1 MSSGFDRL
9 ASSYG
14 GLEHFLFGSRLQ
26 EMRCVYLAQLAN
38 CQDILLIGEGTGL
51 FLEKL
56 LLVNPKAKVTVI
68 DQSAKMIKRARGRVA
83 GQDLHRVTF
92 QTVAFEN
99 FRSANQFDAV
109 CTFFFWDCFEKD
121 RIREMLPLMHRCMK
135 TEGLWVEVDF
145 VEDQWGGRPSRI
157 WDYFLLRFLYGFFG
171 WATGIEARWVEEI
184 EPLAKENGFSLTHS
198 QWADRLPVRARIFQK
213 GNGMQTSRA

>member
-9 ASSYG
+9 ASLYG
-14 GLEHFLFGSRLQ
+14 VLEHFLFASRLQ
-26 EMRCVYLAQLAN
+26 EMRLMYLSQLAD

-56 LLVNPKAKVTVI
+56 LRVNPKAKVTVI

-83 GQDLHRVTF
+83 EHDLHRVTF

-99 FRSANQFDAV
+99 FLSANQFDAL

-121 RIREMLPLMHRCMK
+121 RIREMLPLLRSCMK
-135 TEGLWVEVDF
+135 REGLWFEVDF
-145 VEDQWGGRPSRI
+145 FEDQRGARPSRI
-157 WDYFLLRFLYGFFG
+157 WHYFLLRFLYGFFG

-198 QWADRLPVRARIFQK
+198 QWADRLPVRARIFQN

>member
-1 MSSGFDRL
+1 MCSGFDRL

-14 GLEHFLFGSRLQ
+14 VLEHFLFGSRLQ
-26 EMRCVYLAQLAN
+26 EMRCLYLAQLAD

-56 LLVNPKAKVTVI
+56 LQFNPKAKVTVI

-92 QTVAFEN
+92 QAVAFEN
-99 FRSANQFDAV
+99 FCSANQFDAV

-121 RIREMLPLMHRCMK
+121 RIREMLPLLHLCMK
-135 TEGLWVEVDF
+135 KEGLWVEVDF
-145 VEDQWGGRPSRI
+145 VEDRRGAHPSRV
-157 WDYFLLRFLYGFFG
+157 WYYFLLRFLYGFFG
-171 WATGIEARWVEEI
+171 WATGIKARWVEEI
-184 EPLAKENGFSLTHS
+184 EPLAKENGFSLTQS
-198 QWADRLPVRARIFQK
+198 QWADLLPIRTRIFQK
-213 GNGMQTSRA
+213 GNGMQTSLA

>member
-9 ASSYG
+9 ASLYG
-14 GLEHFLFGSRLQ
+14 VLEHFLFGSRLQ
-26 EMRCVYLAQLAN
+26 EMRLMYLSQLAD

-56 LLVNPKAKVTVI
+56 LRVNPKAKVTVI

-83 GQDLHRVTF
+83 EHDLHRVTF

-99 FRSANQFDAV
+99 FLSANQFDAL

-121 RIREMLPLMHRCMK
+121 RIREMLPLLRSCMK
-135 TEGLWVEVDF
+135 REGLWFEVDF
-145 VEDQWGGRPSRI
+145 FEDQRGARPSRI
-157 WDYFLLRFLYGFFG
+157 WHYFLLRFLYGFFG

-198 QWADRLPVRARIFQK
+198 QWADRLPVRARIFQN

>member
-1 MSSGFDRL
+1 MSSEFDRL
-9 ASSYG
+9 ASAYPF
-14 GLEHFLFGSRLQ
+14 LEHFLFGSKLQ
-26 EMRCVYLAQLAN
+26 EMRCVYLPQLAD

-56 LLVNPKAKVTVI
+56 LMVNPKAKVTVI

-83 GQDLHRVTF
+83 GHDLHRVTF

-109 CTFFFWDCFEKD
+109 CTFFFWDCFQKD

-145 VEDQWGGRPSRI
+145 VEDQRGGLPSRI

-184 EPLAKENGFSLTHS
+184 EPLAKENGFSLTHR

>member
-26 EMRCVYLAQLAN
+26 EMRCVYLSQLAN

-56 LLVNPKAKVTVI
+56 LTVNPKAKVTVI

-99 FRSANQFDAV
+99 FRSANQFDGV

-121 RIREMLPLMHRCMK
+121 RIREMLPLLPHYIKR
-135 TEGLWVEVDF
+135 EGLWVEVDF
-145 VEDQWGGRPSRI
+145 VEDQRGARPSRI

>member
-83 GQDLHRVTF
+83 GQDLHRVSF

-99 FRSANQFDAV
+99 FRSANEFDAV

-121 RIREMLPLMHRCMK
+121 RIREMLPLLPHCMK
-135 TEGLWVEVDF
+135 REGLWFEVDF
-145 VEDQWGGRPSRI
+145 FEDQQGALLSRI
-157 WDYFLLRFLYGFFG
+157 WHYFLLRFLYGFFG
-171 WATGIEARWVEEI
+171 YATGIEARWVEEI

>member
-1 MSSGFDRL
+1 M
-9 ASSYG
+9 
-14 GLEHFLFGSRLQ
+14 
-26 EMRCVYLAQLAN
+26 YLSQLAD

-56 LLVNPKAKVTVI
+56 LRVNPKAKVTVI

-83 GQDLHRVTF
+83 EHDLHRVTF

-99 FRSANQFDAV
+99 FLSANQFDAL

-121 RIREMLPLMHRCMK
+121 RIREMLPLLRSCMK
-135 TEGLWVEVDF
+135 REGLWFEVDF
-145 VEDQWGGRPSRI
+145 FEDQRGARPSRI
-157 WDYFLLRFLYGFFG
+157 WHYFLLRFLYGFFG
-171 WATGIEARWVEEI
+171 WATRIEARWVEEI

-213 GNGMQTSRA
+213 GKGVQTSRT

>member
-14 GLEHFLFGSRLQ
+14 VLEHFLFGSKLQ
-26 EMRCVYLAQLAN
+26 EMRCVNLAQLADS
-38 CQDILLIGEGTGL
+38 QDILLIGEGTGL

-56 LLVNPKAKVTVI
+56 LQFNPKAKITVI

-83 GQDLHRVTF
+83 GQDLYRVTF

-121 RIREMLPLMHRCMK
+121 RIREMLPLLRSCMK
-135 TEGLWVEVDF
+135 REGLWFEVDF
-145 VEDQWGGRPSRI
+145 FEDQRGARPSRI
-157 WDYFLLRFLYGFFG
+157 WHYFLLRFLYGFFG

-198 QWADRLPVRARIFQK
+198 KWADRLPVRARIFQK
-213 GNGMQTSRA
+213 GKGMQTSRT